1 MHKMLQPSDPATRA
15 ILQMEVDQAEAR
27 AAEHVKDERRKEQ
40 AEKRAAER
48 AEAKAQEAIEVH
60 FANPLP
66 GEWTGRMIQTKLVVI
81 RRMAPILAV
90 DGFEQGHRFE
100 AVEYHGGTRAV
111 TDTAHSELSHRQDM
125 KLLTA
130 WARAWGR
137 DHGIYTPAWVFVPVL
152 EHAGERCYAGVRP
165 SAGMAFAPH
174 RQARV
179 LEAARRLHL
188 EAHRHGR
195 RAEWGRRTCRS
206 PCSDPTPTRS
216 GSSGPTGPPSCPE
229 PCGGTSGSTATSWP
243 TPG

>member
-27 AAEHVKDERRKEQ
+27 AAEHVQDERRKEQ

-66 GEWTGRMIQTKLVVI
+66 GEYLGRLPQTKLVVI

-90 DGFEQGHRFE
+90 DGFEPGHRFE
-100 AVEYHGGTRAV
+100 AVEYHGSTRAV

-125 KLLTA
+125 SLLTA

-137 DHGIYTPAWVFVPVL
+137 VHGIHTPAWVFVPVL

-165 SAGMAFAPH
+165 SAGMAFAH
-174 RQARV
+174 IV
-179 LEAARRLHL
+179 KHE
-188 EAHRHGR
+188 
-195 RAEWGRRTCRS
+195 C
-206 PCSDPTPTRS
+206 
-216 GSSGPTGPPSCPE
+216 
-229 PCGGTSGSTATSWP
+229 
-243 TPG
+243 